1 MADNDD
7 KFILLLDKLSEIGER
22 TVRMETEQKNMKD
35 DLEEVKRQ
43 DVLQNQLLD
52 EHIRGVELAHSRL
65 DNEIKIRETL
75 QSAQT
80 EIKSRVE
87 SLEVTPKFFKSIYS
101 ILMYAGGIIGIV
113 YEAGRIL
120 HKW

>member
-1 MADNDD
+1 MADGDD

-43 DVLQNQLLD
+43 DILQNQLLD

-65 DNEIKIRETL
+65 DNEIKVRESIQL
-75 QSAQT
+75 AQT
-80 EIKSRVE
+80 EIKGRVE